1 MLLISNQ
8 YNYNTAF
15 GTKQIPRDELEAL
28 LKKDK
33 TIAQIAKKFN
43 VSTDTIRLRI
53 KQYDFTLPSEKLR
66 ERYQNEALPL
76 IQQGVSFANVRKM
89 TGISEEYCYQQ
100 MKKNKSVNPRQV
112 RNEMIEKLYYEGKSD
127 KQIGEIV
134 SLHESTVKHIRM
146 KRGWVKFQRKTRD
159 L

>member
-66 ERYQNEALPL
+66 ERYQN
-76 IQQGVSFANVRKM
+76 
-89 TGISEEYCYQQ
+89 
-100 MKKNKSVNPRQV
+100 
-112 RNEMIEKLYYEGKSD
+112 KLCLLYSK
-127 KQIGEIV
+127 V
-134 SLHESTVKHIRM
+134 FRLRMCVK
-146 KRGWVKFQRKTRD
+146 
-159 L
+159 